1 MFKEKSLARSLRIAF
16 GTSVAGLA
24 LVSASAS
31 AQDVQKGERVE
42 VTGSSI
48 KRIDA
53 EGALPVTV
61 IKREELDKL
70 GVTTAAELLDRI
82 SANNGGGYNATLAL
96 GDAARPGFSGASLRG
111 LGSTNTLILL
121 NGRRLAVF
129 AFDGGGVNLSSI
141 PLATIQRVE
150 ILRDGAS
157 AVYGSD
163 AIGGVINFITNKDF
177 VGGIVEAD
185 YASTDHRG
193 GNYGSATATI
203 GFGDLTTNGFNVFGT
218 FDWRKQGSIPA
229 NARSFSKTAYIPT
242 EGVNRLSSNSIP
254 ANVSTSA
261 GLVNPYAPRYV
272 GQAAS
277 CSPPASFGTSAT
289 DGRCRFDYASVIDIF
304 NPTETASGFLRAT
317 VALGANNQ
325 VFFEGLHSES
335 RYKFAISPDPVSE
348 ATTFN
353 GDPVLYPTTGRFYP
367 GNGITPAI
375 PGVAANTGGYP
386 QGADIYW
393 RSLAAGPRTN
403 ITKEK
408 NDRALIG
415 AEGTLIGWDYNVGL
429 MRTQNKV
436 TDSYTDGW
444 LSESR
449 LLRTGGLT
457 PKQPGYSAAVLAA
470 GGIDPNI
477 NPFAIAQTAAGQAA
491 LNAAKINQVVRE
503 GKSSRDSIDG
513 RASRELFNLP
523 AGPLAI
529 AVGAEF
535 QKQKFDDIPSAI
547 FQTGD
552 VVGSGGDLQPVSSD
566 RRVTSAF
573 AELSIPIIKNLDA
586 GIAARFD
593 HYSDFGNTTNPK
605 VTLRFQ
611 PTPAVL
617 LRASA
622 GTGFRAPTLPEL
634 YTGTTQTNS
643 GGVYND
649 PLYDSSAG
657 FTNVNLVTGAN
668 GRCAS
673 LTGFNGQYCGAQLK
687 IKQGGNTALQPEK
700 SHQFSAGFLLE
711 PTRNVSFGA
720 DYFYIKQRQQ
730 IGIIS
735 GDTKLT
741 NATGNGY
748 IDQFN
753 TVTRSSG
760 SVYSGDVVTKFDP
773 LANTTVIDFVQAN
786 FQNVAEQVTSGIDFS
801 FKLRLPETSF
811 GQFTTSL
818 ESTYLTS
825 SKSKLKGD
833 KDFSQNIGIYATFG
847 PVVRYKQVIGLNY
860 DYGPFN
866 AALFYNFSTG
876 YQDQQLNLAGNPRH
890 VGAYETFDIT
900 TSYTL
905 LKSLKATFGIR
916 NLTDKAPPFSNQNAY
931 FQVGYDPTIGDP
943 HLRTYYARLSY
954 TYK

>member
-1 MFKEKSLARSLRIAF
+1 MFKEKSLALSLRIAF

-31 AQDVQKGERVE
+31 AQEVQQGERVE

-48 KRIDA
+48 KRI
-53 EGALPVTV
+53 EGESALPVTV
-61 IKREELDKL
+61 IKRDELDKL

-96 GDAARPGFSGASLRG
+96 GDAGRPGFSGASLRG

-121 NGRRLAVF
+121 NGRRLAVY

-141 PLATIQRVE
+141 PLAVIQRVE

-177 VGGIVEAD
+177 TGGIVETE
-185 YASTDHRG
+185 YASTDNRG

-203 GFGDLTTNGFNVFGT
+203 GFGDLATNGFNVFGT

-229 NARSFSKTAYIPT
+229 NARSFSSSAYIPT

-254 ANVSTSA
+254 ANVSTSS
-261 GLVNPYAPRYV
+261 GLLNPYAPRFV
-272 GQAAS
+272 GRAAS
-277 CSPPASFGTSAT
+277 CSPPASFGTTST

-304 NPTETASGFLRAT
+304 NPTETASAFLRAT

-325 VFFEGLHSES
+325 LFFEGLHSES

-353 GDPVLYPTTGRFYP
+353 GDPVLYPVTGRYYP

-375 PGVAANTGGYP
+375 PGVAANTGGYA
-386 QGADIYW
+386 QGADLYW
-393 RSLAAGPRTN
+393 RSLAAGPRTD

-408 NDRALIG
+408 DDRVLIG
-415 AEGTLIGWDYNVGL
+415 AEGTVLGWDYNVGL

-444 LSESR
+444 LSESK

-477 NPFAIAQTAAGQAA
+477 NPFSVAQTAAGQAA
-491 LNAAKINQVVRE
+491 LDAAKINQVVRE
-503 GKSSRDSIDG
+503 GKSSRDSVDG

-535 QKQKFDDIPSAI
+535 QKQKYDDIPSAI

-552 VVGSGGDLQPVSSD
+552 IIGSGGDLQPVSAD

-573 AELSIPIIKNLDA
+573 TELSIPIIRNLDA
-586 GIAARFD
+586 GLAARFD

-611 PTPAVL
+611 PIPEVL

-634 YTGTTQTNS
+634 YTGQTQTNS

-657 FTNVNLVTGAN
+657 FTGVNPVTGAN

-673 LTGFNGQYCGAQLK
+673 PTGFNGQYCSAQLK
-687 IKQGGNTALQPEK
+687 IKQGGNAALQPEK
-700 SHQFSAGFLLE
+700 SHQFSTGFLLE
-711 PTRNVSFGA
+711 PTRNFSFGA

-730 IGIIS
+730 IGIIN
-735 GDTKLT
+735 GDTKLED
-741 NATGNGY
+741 Y
-748 IDQFN
+748 IADYN
-753 TVTRSSG
+753 PVTRTSS
-760 SVYSGDVVTKFDP
+760 SVYAGDIVTKFDP
-773 LANTTVIDFVQAN
+773 LAGTTVIDYTAAN
-786 FQNVAEQVTSGIDFS
+786 YANVAEQVTSGIDFS
-801 FKLRLPETSF
+801 VKLRLPETSF
-811 GQFTTSL
+811 GQFTTGL

-825 SKSKLKGD
+825 SKQKLKGQAD
-833 KDFSQNIGIYATFG
+833 YSQNIGLYATFG
-847 PVVRYKQVIGLNY
+847 PVVRYKQIISLNY

-866 AALFYNFSTG
+866 AALFYNWSSG
-876 YQDQQLNLAGNPRH
+876 YQDQNLNLAGNPRH

-900 TSYTL
+900 SSYTL
-905 LKSLKATFGIR
+905 AKALKVTLGIR
-916 NLTDKAPPFSNQNAY
+916 NIMDKAPPFSNQNAY